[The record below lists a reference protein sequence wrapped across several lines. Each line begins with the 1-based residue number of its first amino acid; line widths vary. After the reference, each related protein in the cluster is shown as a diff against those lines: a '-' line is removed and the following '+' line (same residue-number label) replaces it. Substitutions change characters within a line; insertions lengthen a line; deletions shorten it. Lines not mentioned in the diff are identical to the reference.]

1 MAEQFGP
8 KRPLGV
14 TIVAFLVWIGAAIDI
29 LAAILLF
36 TAASDPEFADQ
47 FGGTGA
53 LIAASTVSLLLG
65 VIVIVAAIGLLRGN
79 PVSRI
84 AVTVLE
90 ALSAMASIV
99 IGVMNPAGV
108 AGEILSALVAI
119 AAITLL
125 WMPDSNRY
133 FRGLAP
139 AEPTAD

>member
-1 MAEQFGP
+1 MADQFGP
-8 KRPLGV
+8 KRPVGI

-29 LAAILLF
+29 LASILLF
-36 TAASDPEFADQ
+36 TAASDPEFAEQ
-47 FGGTGA
+47 FGGTAA

-90 ALSAMASIV
+90 ALSALASIV
-99 IGVMNPAGV
+99 IGVMNPAGM
-108 AGEILSALVAI
+108 AGEILSALVAV

-125 WMPDSNRY
+125 WMPESTRY

-139 AEPTAD
+139 GEPVAD